1 MRIEEKKN
9 TMKDG
14 TIACKNETDRL
25 PSIVFLDCS
34 TKGTCME
41 KTIDEQ

>member
-9 TMKDG
+9 TMKNG

-25 PSIVFLDCS
+25 PSIVF
-34 TKGTCME
+34 
-41 KTIDEQ
+41 

>member
-1 MRIEEKKN
+1 MEK
-9 TMKDG
+9 G
-14 TIACKNETDRL
+14 TIARKNETDRL